1 MKCLL
6 WFWNLPPFPLSCV
19 SFGSR
24 YLVYI
29 PVMVVWYIS
38 VRHIWFWKI
47 RYIAIVKRIDW
58 YFYIWILPP
67 QVSPTSYFQFRFFID
82 LLLLLNKKL
91 ELNLH
96 FLLDLILNFWIM
108 ASSPEPKDNKD
119 LLDLLYLKHGFLAGN
134 CLISYFHLISKPTM
148 PLVVFVNS

>member
-1 MKCLL
+1 M
-6 WFWNLPPFPLSCV
+6 
-19 SFGSR
+19 
-24 YLVYI
+24 I
-29 PVMVVWYIS
+29 QWYIS
-38 VRHIWFWKI
+38 VRHIWFWKWKI
-47 RYIAIVKRIDW
+47 RYIAIVRRIDW

-119 LLDLLYLKHGFLAGN
+119 LLDIVNTVRTSITWLNHAMKIFWG
-134 CLISYFHLISKPTM
+134 LIKCITLWEITLWEITLGEGP
-148 PLVVFVNS
+148 V